1 MLKNLLCPML
11 VCFYLVACVQKPTL
25 SIIQKDAMS
34 ITILDE
40 ANEGSWDVAY
50 EHCRKQGTTNGLLKQ
65 TEIDKETGFKLK
77 TPSFKVDGHTVW
89 GATAMMIAELR
100 EVFEN
105 ISLER

>member
-1 MLKNLLCPML
+1 MLKNLLCHML
-11 VCFYLVACVQKPTL
+11 VCFYLAACVQKPTL

-50 EHCRKQGTTNGLLKQ
+50 EHCKKQGTTNSLLKQ

-77 TPSFKVDGHTVW
+77 TYECTDEESEALKAFREAVQN
-89 GATAMMIAELR
+89 ATKI
-100 EVFEN
+100 N
-105 ISLER
+105 QKN